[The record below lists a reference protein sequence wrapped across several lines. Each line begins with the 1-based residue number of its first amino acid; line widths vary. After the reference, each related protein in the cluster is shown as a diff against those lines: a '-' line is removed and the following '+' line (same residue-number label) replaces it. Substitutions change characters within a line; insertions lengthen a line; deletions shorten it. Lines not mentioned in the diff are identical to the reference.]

1 MTTVDLDRLAT
12 ILTEVAKMDIMPRWC
27 NLKEGDIR
35 EKTGP
40 SDLVT
45 IADEAAERRL
55 IKLLPSLY
63 PGSLVIGE
71 ESIENNPSL
80 IKLIEEDNPVWIVD
94 PVDGT
99 NNFVEG
105 KDIFCLMVALN
116 YHGKTIASA
125 IHQPTQERTA
135 IAGLNEGAWMLNHN
149 GRERLQVASAVAIDA
164 MEGSLN
170 FRFIPER
177 LRFNIRKRVNA
188 VLCDR
193 YYSQGCAGYDY
204 IQMATGQWHYGIY
217 WKKMPWDHLPGLL
230 IHHEAG
236 GYSACID
243 GTAYCPTKLS
253 GGIITTVDKQSWNE
267 LYYQIIDSLETRDL
281 DDSK

>member
-1 MTTVDLDRLAT
+1 MTTVDLDQLAT
-12 ILTEVAKMDIMPRWC
+12 ILTEVSNLEIVPRWG

-45 IADEAAERRL
+45 IADEAAEHRL
-55 IKLLPSLY
+55 GELLPSLY

-71 ESIENNPSL
+71 ELIENNPSL
-80 IKLIEEDNPVWIVD
+80 IKLIDGDNPVWIVD
-94 PVDGT
+94 PIDGT

-105 KDIFCLMVALN
+105 KDRFCLMVALIC
-116 YHGKTIASA
+116 HGKTIASA
-125 IHQPTQERTA
+125 IHQPIEKRTA
-135 IAGLNEGAWMLNHN
+135 LASLNEGAWMLNN
-149 GRERLQVASAVAIDA
+149 KGRERLQVASAVGIET

-170 FRFIPER
+170 FRFIPEQ
-177 LRFNIRKRVNA
+177 LRSSIRGRANA
-188 VLCDR
+188 LLSNR

-204 IQMATGQWHYGIY
+204 IQIATGQWHYGIY

-236 GYSACID
+236 GYSACMD
-243 GTAYCPTKLS
+243 GTPYCPTKLN
-253 GGIITTVDKQSWNE
+253 GGIITTVDKRSWHE
-267 LYYQIIDSLETRDL
+267 LHCQIIDSLE
-281 DDSK
+281 SKI